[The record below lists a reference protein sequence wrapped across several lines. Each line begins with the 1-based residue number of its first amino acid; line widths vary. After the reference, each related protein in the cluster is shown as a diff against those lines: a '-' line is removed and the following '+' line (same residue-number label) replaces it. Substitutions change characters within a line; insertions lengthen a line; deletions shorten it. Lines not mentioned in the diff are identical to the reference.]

1 MNDMNQTKPSA
12 YSVVH
17 NNAEECEDD
26 QYFGFR
32 PYTLYID
39 GHSAYTIDK
48 YVIGED
54 ALVAAADLTKDDLIS
69 IRDSINGILQGWNQR
84 PLEGW

>member
-1 MNDMNQTKPSA
+1 MNNMIENKPSA

-17 NNAEECEDD
+17 NNAKECEED
-26 QYFGFR
+26 QYLGYR

-48 YVIGED
+48 YVQGED
-54 ALVAAADLTKDDLIS
+54 VLVAAADLTKEELIL
-69 IRDSINGILQGWNQR
+69 IRDSINTMLK
-84 PLEGW
+84 E

>member
-1 MNDMNQTKPSA
+1 MNDMNQTEPSA
-12 YSVVH
+12 YSIVH
-17 NNAEECEDD
+17 NNGKECDED

-54 ALVAAADLTKDDLIS
+54 DLVAAADLTKEELIL
-69 IRDSINGILQGWNQR
+69 IRDSINTMLK
-84 PLEGW
+84 E

>member
-1 MNDMNQTKPSA
+1 MNKMNQKEPTA

-17 NNAEECEDD
+17 NNAKECVED
-26 QYFGFR
+26 QCFGYR

-48 YVIGED
+48 YVQGED
-54 ALVAAADLTKDDLIS
+54 VVVAAADLTKEELIL
-69 IRDSINGILQGWNQR
+69 IKDSINAMLTD
-84 PLEGW
+84 